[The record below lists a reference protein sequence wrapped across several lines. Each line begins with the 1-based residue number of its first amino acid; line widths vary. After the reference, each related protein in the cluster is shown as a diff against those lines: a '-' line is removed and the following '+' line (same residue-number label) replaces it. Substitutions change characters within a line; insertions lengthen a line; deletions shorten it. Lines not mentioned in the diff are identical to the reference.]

1 MTHPPS
7 EPARIVIP
15 QTLRSAAERCL
26 AAIATLHQPITS
38 ISDLSG
44 PSCGQCAERWPC
56 STALLLGPWPIQD
69 NTGSV
74 GQQIVI
80 PEGKTA
86 AEIRTTAIG
95 ALHQP
100 ILEAGALAALS
111 GPSCRQC
118 SRWPC
123 ATAQL
128 IGAWPSLQPSD
139 DTAAVAAV
147 KGGHDVATG
156 VRHASDRSHTRREV
170 MPNDVGGEDHE

>member
-1 MTHPPS
+1 MSHPPS
-7 EPARIVIP
+7 EPARIVVP
-15 QTLRSAAERCL
+15 RTLRSAAERRL
-26 AAIATLHQPITS
+26 AAIATLHQPVTS

-56 STALLLGPWPIQD
+56 STALLLGPWPIKD
-69 NTGSV
+69 NKASPV
-74 GQQIVI
+74 GQRIVI

-86 AEIRTTAIG
+86 AEARTTAIA

-100 ILEAGALAALS
+100 ILEAGALTALS

-128 IGAWPSLQPSD
+128 IGAWSSQLGD
-139 DTAAVAAV
+139 DTAVV
-147 KGGHDVATG
+147 SDGNDLATG
-156 VRHASDRSHTRREV
+156 SSRRTPSCAHGRSQKRT
-170 MPNDVGGEDHE
+170 NDAGGEH

>member
-1 MTHPPS
+1 MSHPSS

-15 QTLRSAAERCL
+15 HILRSTAERCV
-26 AAIATLHQPITS
+26 AAIATLHQPIS
-38 ISDLSG
+38 SVSDLSG

-56 STALLLGPWPIQD
+56 STALLLGPWPIQAD
-69 NTGSV
+69 SGPV
-74 GQQIVI
+74 GEQIVI
-80 PEGKTA
+80 PEGQSA
-86 AEIRTTAIG
+86 AEIRTLAIG

-128 IGAWPSLQPSD
+128 IGAWPILLAGD
-139 DTAAVAAV
+139 DTAAVSAFNDDTGSAA
-147 KGGHDVATG
+147 G
-156 VRHASDRSHTRREV
+156 
-170 MPNDVGGEDHE
+170 

>member
-1 MTHPPS
+1 MTRPPS
-7 EPARIVIP
+7 VPARIVIP
-15 QTLRSAAERCL
+15 RTLRSAAERCL

-38 ISDLSG
+38 SSDLSG

-56 STALLLGPWPIQD
+56 STALLLGPWPIQND
-69 NTGSV
+69 TGPV

-86 AEIRTTAIG
+86 AETRTTAIG

-139 DTAAVAAV
+139 DLAAV
-147 KGGHDVATG
+147 KDGHDVATD
-156 VRHASDRSHTRREV
+156 VRPTIRPRSHDTGSAVE
-170 MPNDVGGEDHE
+170 